1 MTDPRAAAQV
11 KFAGPSEWPG
21 FELLTRCATD
31 PPLAIK
37 TLVDAVRP
45 QRAGDRI
52 CELGFGEGWLLDEI
66 SRAYPEARLYGV
78 DQSSSRIALA
88 HGTLGERVQLI
99 RGDMEALPFADA
111 SLDVIV
117 TCWTLYF
124 MADIDAA
131 LAGMKR
137 RLRPGGRFVA
147 ATVGPDHMIEHEEM
161 LAAAT
166 RAALGR
172 DPAPDIGLRFDTSSG
187 AAYMQR
193 AFDNVELR
201 AWQGELALPDIET
214 ATQLYASYPPQEMTD
229 AESDAVRVE
238 YERLA
243 QERLRSGPI
252 SVRRRDGA
260 FVANVS

>member
-21 FELLTRCATD
+21 FDLLARCATD
-31 PPLAIK
+31 PPIAIK
-37 TLVDAVRP
+37 TLVEAVRP
-45 QRAGDRI
+45 QRADSPL

-66 SRAYPEARLYGV
+66 SRAYPDARLYGL
-78 DQSSSRIALA
+78 DQSASRVAIARRA
-88 HGTLGERVQLI
+88 LGQRAQLI
-99 RGDMEALPFADA
+99 HGDMEALPFAGA
-111 SLDVIV
+111 SFDVIV

-131 LAGMKR
+131 IAGMKR
-137 RLRPGGRFVA
+137 CLTPGGRFVA
-147 ATVGPDHMIEHEEM
+147 ATVAPDHMIEHEEM

-166 RAALGR
+166 RMALGR
-172 DPAPDIGLRFDTSSG
+172 EPAPDVGLRFDTESG

-193 AFDNVELR
+193 AFRDVELR
-201 AWQGELALPDIET
+201 AWQGELTLPDIET
-214 ATQLYASYPPQEMTD
+214 AMQLYAAYPPQEIAG
-229 AESDAVRVE
+229 AESATVRDA

-243 QERLRSGPI
+243 QERLRAGPI

-260 FVANVS
+260 FVAKA